1 MFFQSHV
8 DRFRYFI
15 PMWIDIID
23 VKFKSRQT
31 RNLEDFYDY
40 RRYNWPWIKGPFS
53 EKFINRKKAPIVY
66 DFSPISI
73 VPGRAGLTFSSSLL
87 HNSDSFLTA
96 KNFDIQWQS
105 LINDCIVYDTSF
117 GTHRSKVKLQS
128 KKKKSHSHHI
138 IPFYRIEFLS
148 LSKTNNYFAKVVGNI
163 DNYISIVPFYFSL
176 IISFCSI
183 FLLFFIFLHKYDSI
197 TNINFS
203 YIFPVPVNITTFIVF
218 YGGLFFYCIIF
229 FHSLFKFFV
238 HIFSEVRSQHIYT
251 PKVEAQ
257 NILGISLFILSETML
272 FFSFFWAFFHSSLS
286 PGLFI
291 GNCWP
296 PLGITT
302 LNPWHIPFLNTC
314 ILLTSGITVNWFFFT
329 LKRFSYITFKSSAYF
344 INKPVFNLYIIYSA
358 VFKFMFVDFQKNEL
372 RLAKMHPLYILNY
385 ANNKIRSLKLVN
397 LIIISLIKSNF
408 NKSKFYI
415 IQILLLLVNKASW
428 TTDLYKRTI
437 LIVINTISYNINP
450 YFANIPFNL
459 FSFSFSHISSFIH
472 VNSNYYKHLI
482 LSIIDDIYFF
492 KLYSVRSFEDMYL
505 GLLLTLY
512 LGLMFLIFQFCEYEF
527 YADFRLDNIYGTV
540 FYSLTLL
547 HGFHVYVGLFSLTM
561 CFSYFHS
568 FRVYKS
574 DMNKGVFYNF
584 WIIFAV
590 WYWHFVDIVWIFLF
604 CTVYI
609 WGS

>member
-1 MFFQSHV
+1 M
-8 DRFRYFI
+8 
-15 PMWIDIID
+15 
-23 VKFKSRQT
+23 
-31 RNLEDFYDY
+31 L
-40 RRYNWPWIKGPFS
+40 
-53 EKFINRKKAPIVY
+53 
-66 DFSPISI
+66 
-73 VPGRAGLTFSSSLL
+73 
-87 HNSDSFLTA
+87 
-96 KNFDIQWQS
+96 
-105 LINDCIVYDTSF
+105 
-117 GTHRSKVKLQS
+117 

-138 IPFYRIEFLS
+138 IPFYRIELLS
-148 LSKTNNYFAKVVGNI
+148 LTKANNYFAKFVSII
-163 DNYISIVPFYFSL
+163 DRYISIVPFYFSL

-183 FLLFFIFLHKYDSI
+183 FLLFFIFLHKYDAI
-197 TNINFS
+197 TNISFNYMLPIPSNMF
-203 YIFPVPVNITTFIVF
+203 TFVIF

-329 LKRFSYITFKSSAYF
+329 LKRFSYITFKSGVNF
-344 INKPVFNLYIIYSA
+344 IDKPIFNLSIIYSA
-358 VFKFMFVDFQKNEL
+358 VFKFMFIEFQKNEL
-372 RLAKMHPLYILNY
+372 RLVKMHPLYVLNY
-385 ANNKIRSLKLVN
+385 ADRKIKSFKVIN
-397 LIIISLIKSNF
+397 LLYLSLIRHNF
-408 NKSKFYI
+408 NKVNLYLTQTVLSFINKTKVNTNPSQYSDILFTNNISHNVIPYLPYSLFSYNFSAIYTI
-415 IQILLLLVNKASW
+415 IQF
-428 TTDLYKRTI
+428 D
-437 LIVINTISYNINP
+437 
-450 YFANIPFNL
+450 
-459 FSFSFSHISSFIH
+459 
-472 VNSNYYKHLI
+472 SNYYKHLI

-568 FRVYKS
+568 FRLHKA
-574 DMNKGVFYNF
+574 DMNKGMFYNF